1 MDIAIFETQ
10 ELPLV
15 LGALRDVAL
24 ANDAFTPEEAAL
36 IEGLAQLHGQAIKAD
51 QLRHVSFEQL
61 ARAVTD
67 PHRRKRVVQLAIIMS
82 LVEGQPGAVS
92 SQAVLDLAKA
102 LDVSDQGVRVLD
114 EVAHERAMLARFD
127 MVRRVQRF
135 ARHNAGAS
143 FIKIAASALLGLS
156 QDPALAARYYAL
168 AKYPR
173 GSLGRALF
181 DHFYE
186 HEFPMPGE
194 KGGLP
199 ELMLFHD
206 IGHVISGYGVDPHSE
221 IQQAAFQAGFA
232 RTDGF
237 VFLLFGILQFHLG
250 LRITPVAQGERG
262 HFDVPL
268 VLKALARGAA
278 CKVDFSDHFDFFRY
292 AAEPLEELRARW
304 GVPPLLGREVATDGA
319 RDPQR
324 REAVFQ

>member
-1 MDIAIFETQ
+1 MDIAIFEAE

-24 ANDAFTPEEAAL
+24 ANDRFTPEEAAL
-36 IEGLAQLHGQAIKAD
+36 VEGLAALHSQRIRAD
-51 QLRHVSFEQL
+51 ELRHVSFEKL
-61 ARAVTD
+61 ASVVTE

-82 LVEGQPGAVS
+82 LVEGQPGEVS
-92 SQAVLDLAKA
+92 SRAVQALARA
-102 LDVSDQGVRVLD
+102 LDVPDQGVQVLD
-114 EVAHERAMLARFD
+114 EVAHSRAMLVRFD

-135 ARHNAGAS
+135 VRHNGGSS
-143 FIKIAASALLGLS
+143 FLKVAATTLLGLN
-156 QDPALAARYYAL
+156 QDQEMAARYYAL

-186 HEFPMPGE
+186 HEFAMPGE

-206 IGHVISGYGVDPHSE
+206 VGHVISGYGVEPHDE
-221 IQQAAFQAGFA
+221 IKQAAFQAGFA

-250 LRITPVAQGERG
+250 LRITPVAHGEHG
-262 HFDVPL
+262 HFNVPE
-268 VLKALARGAA
+268 VLQALARGAA
-278 CKVDFSDHFDFFRY
+278 CKVDFSDHFDFFRH
-292 AAEPLEELRARW
+292 AAEPLDALRARW
-304 GVPPLLGREVATDGA
+304 GVTPIKEVA
-319 RDPQR
+319 
-324 REAVFQ
+324 

>member
-1 MDIAIFETQ
+1 MDIAIFNPE

-24 ANDAFTPEEAAL
+24 ANDKFTLEEAAL
-36 IEGLAQLHGQAIKAD
+36 IEGLGQLHGQAIKAHE
-51 QLRHVSFEQL
+51 LRHVSFERL
-61 ARAVTD
+61 AAAVTE
-67 PHRRKRVVQLAIIMS
+67 PHHRKRVVQLAIIMS
-82 LVEGQPGAVS
+82 LVEGRPGETS

-102 LDVSDQGVRVLD
+102 LDVPDQGVQVLD
-114 EVAHERAMLARFD
+114 EVAHSRAMLVRFD
-127 MVRRVQRF
+127 MLRRVQRF
-135 ARHNAGAS
+135 VRHNGGAS
-143 FIKIAASALLGLS
+143 FLQVAASTLLGLN
-156 QDPALAARYYAL
+156 QDQELAARYYAL
-168 AKYPR
+168 ANYPR

-186 HEFPMPGE
+186 HEFAMPGE

-206 IGHVISGYGVDPHSE
+206 VGHVISGYGVDPHGE

-250 LRITPVAQGERG
+250 LRITPVAKGEHG

-268 VLKALARGAA
+268 VLSALARGAA
-278 CKVDFSDHFDFFRY
+278 CKVDFSDHFDFFRN
-292 AAEPLEELRARW
+292 AAEPLDELRARW
-304 GVPPLLGREVATDGA
+304 GVTPIRQVA
-319 RDPQR
+319 
-324 REAVFQ
+324 